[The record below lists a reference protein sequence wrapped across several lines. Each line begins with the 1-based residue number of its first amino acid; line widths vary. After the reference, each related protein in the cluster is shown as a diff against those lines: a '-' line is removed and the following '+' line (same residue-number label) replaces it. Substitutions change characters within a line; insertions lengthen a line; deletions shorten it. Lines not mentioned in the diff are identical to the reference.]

1 MISIKLNY
9 KILFVSILTI
19 ALHSCSNP
27 WDARQNNGDV
37 NLSTN
42 LGVAISNTKE
52 TSLFSALL
60 VQTGYDKV
68 LAGSKSYT
76 VFAPTDEA
84 IYQLDKSIINDS
96 KALSFFVANH
106 IALTAYS
113 SVRSQSKV
121 KILMLSGKYLEFNG
135 TSTIGDATILTP
147 DKYASN
153 GIYHIINKALNP
165 KINIWQYIN
174 TQTNTSLMSKYLVSL
189 KELNIYKADSIAKIS
204 AVPGVL
210 SDSLS
215 NSYLRNVYNLN
226 NEKNS
231 YTLFLMDD
239 TGYTAEVDKLAP
251 YLTKSSVARTATF
264 SSYFTTRDLVFPKA
278 YLPGELPAVLTSRF
292 GIDVPIDKTQIVGSP
307 IILSNGI
314 VYRIKRVDVPL
325 TNRLV
330 TNKIE
335 GENNISYFPNTSG
348 NRSTIFYRD
357 KIDPSGILFNDI
369 MQQHRA
375 TEGPNFFIN
384 YSATDLYSTKYKVYW
399 RAINDVQSNVYQQ
412 RLVVG
417 SIFKSDGTIDLATSL
432 MAFPYINVDL
442 KVYSEIY
449 LGEFTLPQAGNIN
462 TISLVSAANTTVGN
476 NSLTLDYLKFVPVLK

>member
-1 MISIKLNY
+1 MISIKLKY

-27 WDARQNNGDV
+27 WDARQDNGDI
-37 NLSTN
+37 NLSAN
-42 LGVAISNTKE
+42 LGTAISNTKGV
-52 TSLFSALL
+52 SLFSALL

-68 LAGSKSYT
+68 LASSKSYT

-84 IYQLDKSIINDS
+84 IYKLDKSIINDS
-96 KALSFFVANH
+96 KALSFFVSNH
-106 IALTAYS
+106 IALTIFS

-135 TSTIGDATILTP
+135 TTTIGDASILTP

-153 GIYHIINKALNP
+153 GIYHIIDKALNP

-174 TQTNTSLMSKYLVSL
+174 TQTSSSLMSKYLVSL
-189 KELNIYKADSIAKIS
+189 KELNIYRADSIAKIS
-204 AVPGVL
+204 AVPGAL

-231 YTLFLMDD
+231 YTIFLMDD
-239 TGYTAEVDKLAP
+239 TGYTAEVDKLSP
-251 YLTKSSVARTATF
+251 YLIKSNAARSATY

-278 YLPGELPAVLTSRF
+278 YLPGQLPAVLTSRF
-292 GIDVPIDKTQIVGSP
+292 GIEVPIDKTQIVGDP

-335 GENNISYFPNTSG
+335 GENNNSFFPTNL
-348 NRSTIFYRD
+348 RSKIFYRD
-357 KIDPSGILFNDI
+357 KQDLFGFNYKDI
-369 MQQHRA
+369 MVQNP
-375 TEGPNFFIN
+375 TVSLFTLNYNNSGKDFF
-384 YSATDLYSTKYKVYW
+384 STTYKVYW
-399 RAINDVQSNVYQQ
+399 RAINDVQTNVFQQ
-412 RLVVG
+412 KLL
-417 SIFKSDGTIDLATSL
+417 IGTGLNGIMTGTLKDFGYIDIPVSL
-432 MAFPYINVDL
+432 YDEV
-442 KVYSEIY
+442 Y
-449 LGEFTLPQAGNIN
+449 LGDVEITQAGSLDFISLIAANNNIN
-462 TISLVSAANTTVGN
+462 GN